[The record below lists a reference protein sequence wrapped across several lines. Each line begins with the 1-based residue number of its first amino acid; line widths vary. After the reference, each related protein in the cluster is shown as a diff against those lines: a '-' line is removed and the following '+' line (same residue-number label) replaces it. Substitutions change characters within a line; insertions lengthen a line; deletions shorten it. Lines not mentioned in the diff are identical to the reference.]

1 MSSWRHILSMYFSSS
16 LDSLMYRKRS
26 VTQATSWR
34 PASSGLIPASASA
47 SWSGPGAA
55 KQPGIPTLRYI
66 CMKFEALFFLSTS
79 SAYIGQRKRFWA
91 ISILFL
97 NSQRWCI
104 TFVNSMSGESTRL
117 RLRVNWVNTK
127 CDFTS
132 TVSTQNDQHFEY
144 TSEIEE
150 FFNFLVNS
158 QSHLASTYS
167 EHDRKA
173 KSRSAD

>member
-16 LDSLMYRKRS
+16 SDSLMYRKRS
-26 VTQATSWR
+26 ITQATSWR
-34 PASSGLIPASASA
+34 PASSGLTPASASA

-66 CMKFEALFFLSTS
+66 CMKFEALFFLSPS
-79 SAYIGQRKRFWA
+79 SAYIGQRQRFWA

-117 RLRVNWVNTK
+117 RLRVNTESIRSE
-127 CDFTS
+127 TS
-132 TVSTQNDQHFEY
+132 RQLCQRRMIKILNIPVKLR
-144 TSEIEE
+144 
-150 FFNFLVNS
+150 NFS
-158 QSHLASTYS
+158 ISW
-167 EHDRKA
+167 
-173 KSRSAD
+173 